1 MRTLRIALC
10 ASTFALLTL
19 AFPRLASA
27 NPCSE
32 GKSYVRHEV
41 KSGESLSTI
50 AAKYGTGYKAIQKM
64 NPKAAGGV
72 IQPGQRL
79 DICAAGDTVEP
90 TSGSSG
96 SKKAATSTTGSTKG
110 STNGTAKGTKD
121 GSTSQAKS
129 SSSSGASTG
138 ASCGGGGRLR
148 AHEVEKG
155 ETLSEIAA
163 RYDVS
168 IDVLLSRN
176 ARLREDPNS
185 LRVGQTLQVCTQA
198 KPAGKV
204 KADKACNYET
214 PVFEHEVVPGEILS
228 SIANR
233 YGVRRRD
240 LMRLNPRLRD
250 RPDLIRPGDT
260 VRVCPDIAP
269 RTRVKVSHTVQSGET
284 FGGIAEKYGLTPREL
299 LGYQQGKIANSND
312 LKAGQSLVVW
322 KEGGIAPGFGGIEDE
337 KGGGVLV
344 AGIQMP
350 PGRHYFVKTPS
361 LAYGSEKAVTLLQ
374 RAVDRY
380 KTKFPKGPKVH
391 IGDLSKKGGGKL
403 PPHVSHRD
411 GYDVDIGYV
420 LKGELANETRFHAA
434 NASNLDAARSW
445 ALIKA
450 IIDTDEVRYVFVDY
464 GVQKLLY
471 EQAKKNGMSQDDL
484 DELFQYPRGKNRTRG
499 IIRHSKGHVNHFHVR
514 FRK

>member
-1 MRTLRIALC
+1 LAVLTPSGRLAAVRTLRIALC
-10 ASTFALLTL
+10 ASAFALAVL
-19 AFPRLASA
+19 AFPRLAMA
-27 NPCSE
+27 NPCSA

-41 KSGESLSTI
+41 KTGESLSTI

-64 NPKAAGGV
+64 NPRAAGGV

-79 DICAAGDTVEP
+79 DICAASDAVDDRGGAD
-90 TSGSSG
+90 
-96 SKKAATSTTGSTKG
+96 KATK
-110 STNGTAKGTKD
+110 TASPSKGTK
-121 GSTSQAKS
+121 TTAASQGKGAS
-129 SSSSGASTG
+129 AVSSGAG
-138 ASCGGGGRLR
+138 CGGGGRLR

-155 ETLSEIAA
+155 ETLSEIAD
-163 RYDVS
+163 RYDVTM
-168 IDVLLSRN
+168 DALLSRN
-176 ARLREDPNS
+176 KRLREAPNS
-185 LRVGQTLQVCTQA
+185 LQVGQTLQVCTQA
-198 KPAGKV
+198 KKT

-269 RTRVKVSHTVQSGET
+269 RTRAKIIHTVQSGET

-299 LGYQQGKIANSND
+299 IGYQQGKIANSND

-350 PGRHYFVKTPS
+350 PGRHYFLKTPS
-361 LAYGSEKAVTLLQ
+361 LAYGSEKAVTVLQ

-391 IGDLSKKGGGKL
+391 IGDLSKKGGGK
-403 PPHVSHRD
+403 SATATGTTSTSATCSR
-411 GYDVDIGYV
+411 
-420 LKGELANETRFHAA
+420 
-434 NASNLDAARSW
+434 ASS
-445 ALIKA
+445 
-450 IIDTDEVRYVFVDY
+450 
-464 GVQKLLY
+464 
-471 EQAKKNGMSQDDL
+471 
-484 DELFQYPRGKNRTRG
+484 RTRPASTPRTSRTWTPLARG
-499 IIRHSKGHVNHFHVR
+499 RSSRRSLTPTRSATCSSTTASRGCSTSKPR
-514 FRK
+514 RTA